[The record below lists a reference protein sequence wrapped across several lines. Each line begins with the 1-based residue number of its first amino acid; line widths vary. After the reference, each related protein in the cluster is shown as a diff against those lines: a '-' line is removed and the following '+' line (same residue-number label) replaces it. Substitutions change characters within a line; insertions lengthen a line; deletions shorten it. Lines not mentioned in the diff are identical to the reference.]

1 MNLPRYQQKTPR
13 PAFRKSEAV
22 RDLEVLSN
30 KEAIKLHPGMDPRF
44 IAPRRYTDKT
54 ANGLTICIL
63 DFLRLQGHQAERINS
78 TGRYVDNTKIVSDVL
93 GFKKRIGSGQWIKGS
108 GQKGTADISSTILGL
123 SVKIEVKMRDRQ
135 SPDQIAYQEQVERA
149 GGMYWIVRSFEE
161 FMNKYNELKYQRQ

>member
-1 MNLPRYQQKTPR
+1 
-13 PAFRKSEAV
+13 
-22 RDLEVLSN
+22 
-30 KEAIKLHPGMDPRF
+30 MDPRF